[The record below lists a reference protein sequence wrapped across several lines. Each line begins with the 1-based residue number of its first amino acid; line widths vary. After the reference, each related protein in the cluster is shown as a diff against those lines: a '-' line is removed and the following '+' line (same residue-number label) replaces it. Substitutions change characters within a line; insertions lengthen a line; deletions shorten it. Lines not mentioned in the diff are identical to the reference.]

1 MFNNLKTTACASLAL
16 LAGCATPSTSDISKI
31 AKPDVP
37 PTASTTRFDGALSCM
52 DKAFQ
57 DFGVSDVTIAVS
69 AVPDYTGQVFVG
81 SDIWLQTA
89 ITKMSQRS
97 GAFTVTDYNP
107 NQLAP
112 EQGLW
117 TLSQKEGF
125 YIPAYYI
132 RGAISGFANNV
143 AENSASLGASDP
155 TNSGALV
162 SGSAYSLV
170 SVDLSIG
177 NLQQRTLINRA
188 RAANEVALRSR
199 ASGGQLGGV
208 LSSFGANLEIVAN
221 RSDGIPQ
228 AVRALI
234 ELNAIESLG
243 RLTGVPYWSCLGT
256 SHDDGAARNT
266 RADIYYSM
274 TESERIVFAQRRLS
288 RLGYFKGEINGTI
301 TPGLQS
307 AIEQYSK
314 TKGQSPLNG
323 LALYEAL
330 TNWSESNRGGR
341 AVAPLRTAAE
351 PVRATQPVPK
361 NVSALSNGMNVQI
374 NLSAASHRSGAPLS
388 FALQSS
394 KTAYAYCYMQDIAGD
409 VSRVFPN
416 RWQPDPAITSDKRL
430 SVPGPNARFD
440 LVFPP
445 AGAREQVTCFVSSA
459 ALGET
464 LPGELKGED
473 LTPLPVRSLSD
484 LRSQFERSATQ
495 QKSSLAVRELDIIG
509 Q

>member
-1 MFNNLKTTACASLAL
+1 MIANLKKAACAAAAL
-16 LAGCATPSTSDISKI
+16 LAGCATPSTTDLSKS
-31 AKPDVP
+31 ARPDGP
-37 PTASTTRFDGALSCM
+37 PTASTTRFDNALGCM

-143 AENSASLGASDP
+143 AENSVTLGGADA
-155 TNSGALV
+155 TNSGAV
-162 SGSAYSLV
+162 TSGSAYSLV
-170 SVDLSIG
+170 SVDLSVG

-199 ASGGQLGGV
+199 ASGGQLSGI
-208 LSSFGANLEIVAN
+208 LQKFGANLEIVAS
-221 RSDGIPQ
+221 RADGIPH

-256 SHDDGAARNT
+256 DHQDHAAQRT

-274 TESERIVFAQRRLS
+274 SDAERTVFVQRRLA
-288 RLGYFKGEINGTI
+288 RLGYFDGPLNGA
-301 TPGLQS
+301 QS
-307 AIEQYSK
+307 ADLHSAVSRYSQS
-314 TKGQSPLNG
+314 KGKATLSG
-323 LALYEAL
+323 LALYEDL
-330 TNWSESNRGGR
+330 TDWSETNRGEVRSR
-341 AVAPLRTAAE
+341 AARAPSAPTQ
-351 PVRATQPVPK
+351 ATQPVPK
-361 NVSALSNGMNVQI
+361 NISALSNGLSVQI
-374 NLSAASHRSGAPLS
+374 NLSAPSRRSGAPLS

-394 KTAYAYCYMQDIAGD
+394 STAYAYCYMQDVSGD
-409 VSRVFPN
+409 VARVFPN
-416 RWQPDPAITSDKRL
+416 RWQPDPVIDAGKRV
-430 SVPGPNARFD
+430 SVPGPSAKFD

-459 ALGET
+459 ELGSAL
-464 LPGELKGED
+464 PNNLKGED
-473 LTPLPVRSLSD
+473 LAPLPVVSLSD
-484 LRSQFERSATQ
+484 LRSQFERTAQ
-495 QKSSLAVRELDIIG
+495 RRNGNLVVRDLDLIG